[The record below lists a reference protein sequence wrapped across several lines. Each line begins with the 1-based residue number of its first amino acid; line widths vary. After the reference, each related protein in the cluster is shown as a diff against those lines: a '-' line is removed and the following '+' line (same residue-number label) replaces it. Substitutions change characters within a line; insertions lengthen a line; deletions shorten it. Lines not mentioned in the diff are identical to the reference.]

1 METKET
7 QVSQAL
13 ISNRFP
19 RAAQAPTFA
28 AAATSAF
35 VSHPIPQEPRMHPQ
49 TPPRAR
55 WVQQQKAEK
64 LSVLFW
70 SQNLLL

>member
-19 RAAQAPTFA
+19 LTAPAPTSA

-35 VSHPIPQEPRMHPQ
+35 VSHPIPQEPTEHPQ
-49 TPPRAR
+49 TLPPAR
-55 WVQQQKAEK
+55 
-64 LSVLFW
+64 
-70 SQNLLL
+70 

>member
-7 QVSQAL
+7 RVSKAL

-19 RAAQAPTFA
+19 LMAQAPTFA

-35 VSHPIPQEPRMHPQ
+35 VSHPIPQESTEQPE
-49 TPPRAR
+49 TPPRAD
-55 WVQQQKAEK
+55 
-64 LSVLFW
+64 
-70 SQNLLL
+70 

>member
-19 RAAQAPTFA
+19 LTAQAPTFA

-35 VSHPIPQEPRMHPQ
+35 VSHPIPQESTKQPQ
-49 TPPRAR
+49 TLPHAR
-55 WVQQQKAEK
+55 
-64 LSVLFW
+64 
-70 SQNLLL
+70 